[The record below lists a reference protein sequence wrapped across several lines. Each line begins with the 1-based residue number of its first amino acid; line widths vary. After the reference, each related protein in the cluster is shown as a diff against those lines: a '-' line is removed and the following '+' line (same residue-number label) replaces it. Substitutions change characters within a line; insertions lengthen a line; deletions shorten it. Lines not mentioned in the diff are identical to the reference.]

1 MKEAEKIINGIKY
14 WSDEDQKNR
23 AAVVILTDKKEK
35 GKVWGH
41 LTGTTREIGNLIL
54 SLMTEN
60 KKLGHD
66 IYVAACLYAHRH
78 ITAEERDKINAVI
91 SASAEARKK
100 IEAIISAKKPKGG
113 EK

>member
-1 MKEAEKIINGIKY
+1 MKEAEKIIDRSKEWFN
-14 WSDEDQKNR
+14 DDQKNR
-23 AAVVILTDKKEK
+23 AAVVILADEKENA
-35 GKVWGH
+35 VWGH

-66 IYVAACLYAHRH
+66 IYVAACLYAQRH

-100 IEAIISAKKPKGG
+100 IEAIISALKKPKGG